1 MKKYIQ
7 YIGVSLAVAVAG
19 VVLGACDKID
29 DVPPYKESSTSK
41 AYKLP
46 DPTTM
51 TADETAE
58 FNAIKA
64 EYDAATK

>member
-19 VVLGACDKID
+19 VVLGACEKID
-29 DVPPYKESSTSK
+29 DVPPYKEASTSK

-46 DPTTM
+46 DPTKM
-51 TADETAE
+51 TADETA
-58 FNAIKA
+58 
-64 EYDAATK
+64 